1 MAALNARRG
10 AFVRVSALG
19 AAFALLMFG
28 CASASAMSG
37 AAKVGRPAA
46 QRSGEA
52 GALARWRPYVEE
64 ASRRFGIPIAWIERV
79 IMAESG
85 GQTEIRGRATVSSAG
100 AMGLMQL
107 MPGTWAD
114 MRRQLGLGDNPH
126 APRDNILAGT
136 LYLRLMHDRFGYP
149 GLFGAYNSGPAR
161 YAAYLAGRQSLPAET
176 RAYLGKVAA
185 TPPHLGS
192 GNLSTVRAMP
202 RGQAAASPV
211 ADDGGQQLF
220 FIRRGAPARS
230 EQCGVTAGRQDA
242 PC

>member
-1 MAALNARRG
+1 MAALNARRD
-10 AFVRVSALG
+10 AFARVSALG
-19 AAFALLMFG
+19 AAFALLMFE
-28 CASASAMSG
+28 CAPASAMSG
-37 AAKVGRPAA
+37 AAKVGRVPA
-46 QRSGEA
+46 QSSGEA
-52 GALARWRPYVEE
+52 GTLARWRPYVEE

-79 IMAESG
+79 MMAESG
-85 GQTEIRGRATVSSAG
+85 GKTEMQGRATVSSAG

-161 YAAYLAGRQSLPAET
+161 YAAYLAGQQPLPAET
-176 RAYLGKVAA
+176 RAYLVKVAD
-185 TPPHLGS
+185 TIPRVGS
-192 GNLSTVRAMP
+192 GNVPTGRAGP
-202 RGQAAASPV
+202 RAAASPI
-211 ADDGGQQLF
+211 AQNGGQQLF
-220 FIRRGAPARS
+220 FVRRSAPASS
-230 EQCGVTAGRQDA
+230 EQCAVTAGGQGA